1 MDTAVGTIVPALR
14 LLRCFGVGCAQRP
27 AMELPRVPRPR
38 AGRDALADNITRQG
52 YTFQTLLGTM
62 GLNHMNGRVQDAIS
76 GRFISP
82 DPFVTE
88 AGNTQNWNRYAYVY
102 NNPLTYVDPSGF
114 EQRCWQQ
121 QATVSF
127 QNAPNEVTAVG
138 ITIDICAELPDI
150 PAPNYSVIG
159 GEHPQGDTGHGG
171 DGGGNAGGKTQAEQ
185 PELKCNRELDFDQF
199 ANQIEENRFD
209 LKATL
214 GTLFA
219 AEAVGTMPKTPGE
232 LRGLGVPRTELNP
245 MTSQLSRWSSRFGVR
260 ALREIGRTTAGVAIG
275 TAATAGVVF
284 EGFYD
289 WTVIGKAAWDATSSK
304 CSP

>member
-1 MDTAVGTIVPALR
+1 
-14 LLRCFGVGCAQRP
+14 
-27 AMELPRVPRPR
+27 MELPRVPRPR

-88 AGNTQNWNRYAYVY
+88 PGNTQNWNRYAYVY

-114 EQRCWQQ
+114 ERRCWQQ

-150 PAPNYSVIG
+150 PAPNYSGMG
-159 GEHPQGDTGHGG
+159 GEHPQGYAGHGG
-171 DGGGNAGGKTQAEQ
+171 DGGGNAAGEPHTQNPDTCKNA
-185 PELKCNRELDFDQF
+185 
-199 ANQIEENRFD
+199 ANAPNGLAATNKAFRNNSDPNKRFTVD
-209 LKATL
+209 ASQLTVKQTTNFNSN
-214 GTLFA
+214 GR
-219 AEAVGTMPKTPGE
+219 AVGVVQGGDWFVHGTVTLQNSGGSISIRPEQYNFEQHDVTSVGE
-232 LRGLGVPRTELNP
+232 FFRNIETYGAYYVATFGGLSDYLADLTGGN
-245 MTSQLSRWSSRFGVR
+245 
-260 ALREIGRTTAGVAIG
+260 TATDFWFDFA
-275 TAATAGVVF
+275 
-284 EGFYD
+284 
-289 WTVIGKAAWDATSSK
+289 
-304 CSP
+304 CSPTVVR

>member
-1 MDTAVGTIVPALR
+1 
-14 LLRCFGVGCAQRP
+14 
-27 AMELPRVPRPR
+27 MELPRVPRPR

-88 AGNTQNWNRYAYVY
+88 PGNTQNWNRYAYVY

-150 PAPNYSVIG
+150 PAPNYPGMG
-159 GEHPQGDTGHGG
+159 GEHPQGDAGH
-171 DGGGNAGGKTQAEQ
+171 GGNAGGRAANAEPGYLQ
-185 PELKCNRELDFDQF
+185 ERCERAERISCDQ
-199 ANQIEENRFD
+199 QGI
-209 LKATL
+209 
-214 GTLFA
+214 
-219 AEAVGTMPKTPGE
+219 P
-232 LRGLGVPRTELNP
+232 
-245 MTSQLSRWSSRFGVR
+245 
-260 ALREIGRTTAGVAIG
+260 
-275 TAATAGVVF
+275 
-284 EGFYD
+284 
-289 WTVIGKAAWDATSSK
+289 
-304 CSP
+304 